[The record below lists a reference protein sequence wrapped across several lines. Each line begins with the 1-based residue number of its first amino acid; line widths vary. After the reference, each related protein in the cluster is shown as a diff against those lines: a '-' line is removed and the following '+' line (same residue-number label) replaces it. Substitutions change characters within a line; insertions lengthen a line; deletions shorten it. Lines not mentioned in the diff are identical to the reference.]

1 MNEIS
6 ESEEVVAVNLMLLEA
21 ERKVDQLAK
30 EVLALQAENR
40 RLNRVINEMI
50 KPFIT
55 RL

>member
-1 MNEIS
+1 MS
-6 ESEEVVAVNLMLLEA
+6 EPEQCVAAEMMLLEA
-21 ERKVDQLAK
+21 ESKIDQLAK
-30 EVLALQAENR
+30 EVLKLEAENH

>member
-1 MNEIS
+1 MSEPEQCVAAEI
-6 ESEEVVAVNLMLLEA
+6 MLLEA
-21 ERKVDQLAK
+21 ERKIDQLAK
-30 EVLALQAENR
+30 EVLKLEAENY